1 MDPLKALLA
10 AAAGYLIGSISFGR
24 LVARIA
30 APDKD
35 ISRTE
40 FRTPDSEDAVVS
52 EIVSATTISIHLGPR
67 FGFIT
72 VVLDMLKITIPTLV
86 FKHVYPDTPYFLITA
101 ATGMI
106 GHVWPLY
113 HGFKGGRGL
122 SAVYGGMFAIDWIGA
137 FATSIGGMLLGLI
150 VLRDMLAAYMGGLW
164 LVIPWLWFRTHD
176 VNHLL
181 YAIAVNLIAVLAE
194 IPELR
199 QYLKYKREGKAADLS
214 NLMQLTGMGRGIYK
228 MAKRL
233 GVVKEEPTGHADDG
247 GQVISEGMHA
257 AEESDQHLK

>member
-10 AAAGYLIGSISFGR
+10 AATGYLVGSISFAR

-40 FRTPDSEDAVVS
+40 FRSPDGEDTVVS
-52 EIVSATTISIHLGPR
+52 HIVSATTISIHVGPR

-72 VVLDMLKITIPTLV
+72 VVLDMLKIAIPTLV
-86 FKHVYPDTPYFLITA
+86 LKHAYPDTPYFLITA

-122 SAVYGGMFAIDWIGA
+122 AAVYGGMFAIDWIGA
-137 FATSIGGMLLGLI
+137 FATSIGGMLLGLL

-176 VNHLL
+176 LNHLL
-181 YAIAVNLIAVLAE
+181 YGIAVNLIALLAE
-194 IPELR
+194 TPELR
-199 QYLKYKREGKAADLS
+199 QYLKFKREGKTADLS
-214 NLMQLTGMGRGIYK
+214 KLMQLTGMGRGIHK

-233 GVVKEEPTGHADDG
+233 GVLKDEPASHADDG
-247 GQVISEGMHA
+247 GRVA
-257 AEESDQHLK
+257 